1 MYNSSIH
8 SVSNPQTMQSRQS
21 ISSNVRRN
29 EPPRGGGSV
38 DEGVENRHLIQD
50 GTPYSKS
57 IASKEPVA
65 NQPEFRGGGS
75 NENLVEE
82 ACVTCTKSM
91 EAIRRLGPRIRRCI
105 KEKSGCVWRFLKV
118 TFLIAALTRTYN
130 AKGSIGM
137 LQISR
142 LEKDFSWL
150 RI

>member
-1 MYNSSIH
+1 
-8 SVSNPQTMQSRQS
+8 MQIKRS

-29 EPPRGGGSV
+29 KPPRGGGSV
-38 DEGVENRHLIQD
+38 DEGVENRCLIQD
-50 GTPYSKS
+50 GTPHLKS
-57 IASKEPVA
+57 IASEESDA
-65 NQPEFRGGGS
+65 NQPEFQGKKS

-82 ACVTCTKSM
+82 AFVTSIKSM

-105 KEKSGCVWRFLKV
+105 KEKSGCVWTFLKV
-118 TFLIAALTRTYN
+118 TFLIATPTRTFK

-150 RI
+150 CI